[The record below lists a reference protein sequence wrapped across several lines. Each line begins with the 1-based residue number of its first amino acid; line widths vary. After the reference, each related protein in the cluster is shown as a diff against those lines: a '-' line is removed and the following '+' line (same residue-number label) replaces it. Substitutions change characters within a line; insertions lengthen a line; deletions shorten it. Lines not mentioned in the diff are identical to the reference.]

1 MFMLIF
7 QRFCKHLK
15 LFLFIFF
22 LNKQSNV
29 YEKRIE
35 NYGPNKAMLFFLI
48 KDKIQK
54 DGKEW
59 IRLLEKNENFVISK
73 VVLKMYPKIKERKFS
88 KALKSLMGI

>member
-29 YEKRIE
+29 FEERIE
-35 NYGPNKAMLFFLI
+35 NYGPNEAMLFFLI
-48 KDKIQK
+48 KDKI
-54 DGKEW
+54 
-59 IRLLEKNENFVISK
+59 
-73 VVLKMYPKIKERKFS
+73 
-88 KALKSLMGI
+88 